1 LGVTPIDRFV
11 AVPRAIPP
19 TLDAV
24 GKLGRLRR
32 AAVTLGETLRLAMD
46 ALRSHKLRSFLTL
59 LGVILAVA
67 ALITVMS
74 AVVGLNTYVA
84 DRIANLGA
92 NVFLVHRFGII
103 TSYDAWIKAQKR
115 PLITLD
121 EFERLRD
128 NMRTAKSVAG
138 EEDRNVT
145 TRGADQVLENTSVL
159 GVTPNFADVRNLT
172 VAQGRFLTQADED
185 HHSEVAFIGADLA
198 KKFFPNVDP
207 IGKMIRAETHSY
219 QVIGVAE
226 AIGTAF
232 GQSQD
237 NFMMMP
243 LSAYRKGWHRQNDG
257 VTVFVQAPNA
267 EMMPATEDE
276 ARMLMRAWR
285 HIPFNAP
292 DNFAILGSDS
302 IMSLWHQ
309 LMGNIE
315 FMAMAL
321 VSVFLVVGGIVI
333 MNIMLASVTERTREI
348 GIRRSLGARKNHILL
363 QFMAESAVLAAVGG
377 LMGIAIAYGVV
388 WLVKVTLS
396 FPMTT
401 PLSAV
406 ILSLL
411 LATAVGLFFGI
422 YPAMRAAKL
431 DPIEA
436 LRAET

>member
-11 AVPRAIPP
+11 SVPGAIPP
-19 TLDAV
+19 AVDAA
-24 GKLGRLRR
+24 GRLGRIRR

-115 PLITLD
+115 PLITLE

-128 NMRTAKSVAG
+128 NLHTAKSVAG

-145 TRGADQVLENTSVL
+145 TRSGDQMLENTSVL

-219 QVIGVAE
+219 QVVGVAE

-237 NFMMMP
+237 NYMMMP
-243 LSAYRKGWHRQNDG
+243 LSAYRKGWHRQNDW

-267 EMMPATEDE
+267 EMLPATEDE

-285 HIPFNAP
+285 HLPFNAP

-377 LMGIAIAYGVV
+377 LIGIAVAYGAV
-388 WLVKVTLS
+388 WLVKVTIS

-401 PLSAV
+401 PVSAV
-406 ILSLL
+406 VLSLL